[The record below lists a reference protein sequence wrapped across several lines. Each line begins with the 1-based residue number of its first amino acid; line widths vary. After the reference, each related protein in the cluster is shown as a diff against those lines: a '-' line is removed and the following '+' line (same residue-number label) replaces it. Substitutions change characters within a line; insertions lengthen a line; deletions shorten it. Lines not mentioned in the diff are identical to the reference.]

1 MWVRNRGERRASERQ
16 WSARDI
22 DLLRPSTAT
31 RAETRHEGS
40 QASEPRRCENVA
52 ALDVVRAPK
61 AVRTASASAAIEPAN
76 VPRWPKALKM
86 PDRTAPF
93 PWSVSHARSEEHT
106 SELQSLMRI

>member
-1 MWVRNRGERRASERQ
+1 MWVRNRGERRASDRQ

-61 AVRTASASAAIEPAN
+61 AVRTARASDGIHLAN
-76 VPRWPKALKM
+76 MPRRPKALKM
-86 PDRTAPF
+86 PDRSEAGGVGKGKG
-93 PWSVSHARSEEHT
+93 SSGRSRW
-106 SELQSLMRI
+106 QAVYI

>member
-52 ALDVVRAPK
+52 
-61 AVRTASASAAIEPAN
+61 
-76 VPRWPKALKM
+76 
-86 PDRTAPF
+86 
-93 PWSVSHARSEEHT
+93 RSEERRVGKECVST
-106 SELQSLMRI
+106 SRSRWSPYHKKTNREREAHVQSYVKYISTPQTKTQQKH

>member
-76 VPRWPKALKM
+76 GPPWPKALKL
-86 PDRTAPF
+86 PVRQAPF
-93 PWSVSHARSEEHT
+93 PWYVTQDRKSVVKGKCVEVR
-106 SELQSLMRI
+106 